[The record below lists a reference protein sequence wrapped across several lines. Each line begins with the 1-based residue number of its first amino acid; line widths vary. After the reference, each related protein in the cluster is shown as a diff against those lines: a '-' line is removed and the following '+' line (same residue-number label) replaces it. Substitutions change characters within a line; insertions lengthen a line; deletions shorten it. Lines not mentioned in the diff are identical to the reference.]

1 MEWLFS
7 FLKTHPLIPLFLTV
21 GLGFWL
27 GKLRY
32 KSFSL
37 GAVAATLIVGVII
50 GQLEITVPDMVKNV
64 FFLFFL
70 FSTGYSVGP
79 QFFHSLRGSGK
90 RQAAFA
96 LVEALVCAGVVIGCA
111 WAMGYD
117 NGIAT
122 GLFVGSQTAS
132 ASLGMLGDTVR
143 EMPLSPETTAYLLAI
158 IPACYA
164 VTYVFGTVGT
174 AWFLSSIG
182 PKMLGGLDK
191 VKQDVAR
198 IEQLMDRDDTPEPG
212 QIKARRPVVFRAYQ
226 VSSDFFSIARSVSEI
241 EAHINTPKSRLVI
254 ERVRIGGRI
263 IEPTP
268 ELKIKKGDHVVIAG
282 RAESMVEFNDH
293 IGEEVLDPELLNFS
307 VQKTPVT
314 IASKCDSKTFGELR
328 NKRYMER
335 VMAATLSRGGHRLPL
350 LNGTELLPGDIITLV
365 GWPRDVAEAAQ
376 QIGYADRPTNT
387 TDMVFVGL
395 GIALGCIIGALSVTI
410 KGIPLSLGAS
420 VGALIVGLVLGW
432 YRTRR
437 PTFGQ
442 IPGPVI
448 WIFDN
453 LGINMFIAVIGLTA
467 GASFLY
473 GLKTAGWM
481 IFVVGAVSTLIAL
494 AINIFIARRLFHLS
508 TPETLGCV
516 AGGRLCVAAIGAVRD
531 TLQSDVPNLGF
542 TITYAVANITLVFS
556 SLAVLFLV

>member
-1 MEWLFS
+1 MDWIFT
-7 FLKTHPLIPLFLTV
+7 FLREHPLIPLFLTV
-21 GLGFWL
+21 GFGFWL

-50 GQLEITVPDMVKNV
+50 GQLDITVPDMVKNV

-96 LVEALVCAGVVIGCA
+96 LVEALVCAGVVIGGA
-111 WAMGYD
+111 WIMGYD

-143 EMPLSPETTAYLLAI
+143 EMPLTPDKSAYLLAI

-174 AWFLSSIG
+174 AWFLSAIG

-198 IEQLMDRDDTPEPG
+198 IEQLMDKDDTLEPG

-226 VSSDFFSIARSVSEI
+226 VSDDFFSIPRSVSEI

-254 ERVRIGGRI
+254 ERVRIEGRI

-268 ELKIKKGDHVVIAG
+268 GLLIKKGDHVVIAG

-307 VQKTPVT
+307 AQKTPVT
-314 IASKCDSKTFGELR
+314 IASKCDAKTFGELR
-328 NKRYMER
+328 NKKYMER

-395 GIALGCIIGALSVTI
+395 GIALGCIIGALSITI

-467 GASFLY
+467 GASFVY

-481 IFVVGAVSTLIAL
+481 IFVVGAVSTLTAL
-494 AINIFIARRLFHLS
+494 TINILIARRLFHLS

-542 TITYAVANITLVFS
+542 TITYAVANVTLVFS